1 LIRTREVVSARKMSS
16 KIQNRIYS
24 KPLKINLKTS
34 RRTVDE
40 EPGLQPLTGTIS
52 VAEPKAKLLT
62 SYSQSRAKV
71 DWQQR

>member
-1 LIRTREVVSARKMSS
+1 LIRTREVVTASKMFS

-34 RRTVDE
+34 WPTVEE

-52 VAEPKAKLLT
+52 VAELNAKLLT
-62 SYSQSRAKV
+62 S
-71 DWQQR
+71 